1 MAIFRI
7 QTSATKRMP
16 PDTSWLSNDPPDAS
30 DASFVSVAHTGWFNQ
45 FLVAKNCLQCAT
57 LLRVLNC
64 WKFCWWRGRNTM
76 ELKNNKLR
84 LQWLHIMHELKSLN
98 WHHLKGKNNSC
109 HWQWLGR
116 IQQVHWAVDCWSIKL
131 HPEPWKGSGQ
141 LRGGFPS
148 NFRSS
153 SQAITINAAVHK
165 P

>member
-98 WHHLKGKNNSC
+98 WHHLKGKKQFMPLAVTRPYPTSPLSRRLLKYQAPP
-109 HWQWLGR
+109 WALERIRTAQGR
-116 IQQVHWAVDCWSIKL
+116 I
-131 HPEPWKGSGQ
+131 
-141 LRGGFPS
+141 
-148 NFRSS
+148 
-153 SQAITINAAVHK
+153 SQ
-165 P
+165 